1 MTTVAG
7 TKMKNKRGVDLALRF
22 AVVISFLYPP
32 ISAFFDPYTWVG
44 YLPGFLGA
52 LPVNQLLLLHSFGV
66 FEVLL
71 AVWILLSKRPMVPSV
86 IAALVL
92 LCIVLFNLPQF
103 EVLFRDVSILLAAV
117 ALALLHR
124 Q

>member
-7 TKMKNKRGVDLALRF
+7 TKMENKRGVDLALRF

-32 ISAFFDPYTWVG
+32 ISAFFDPYAWVG

-52 LPVNQLLLLHSFGV
+52 LPVSQMALLHSFGV

-71 AVWILLSKRPMVPSV
+71 AVWILLSKRPFAPSI